1 MKAKTLALFA
11 RHEIRGCRQAE
22 PIGDHCVELFM
33 DPFDFQRADITAFCT
48 RYHAYVDDTAFTDD
62 YIAYF
67 LCPTERAF
75 FRPDKRKQVIF
86 KLNRDVDA
94 DIIGW
99 LDSIPNI
106 HDYLRH
112 LIRADMARL
121 PKYVTIIK
129 TGDTDIR
136 RIIYFSTGAYDAI
149 ALQDKSNQVH
159 VYTAN
164 VEDPLFSFIPE
175 RLEDKEAFRK
185 IVANHIINNLDDF
198 DTTSAGWETFQLD
211 TDQDIIDFIDADEI
225 LLDLL
230 INPEMKS

>member
-11 RHEIRGCRQAE
+11 RHEIKGCIQAE
-22 PIGDHCVELFM
+22 PVGDHYCHVYI
-33 DPFDFQRADITAFCT
+33 DPFDFQRQSLSEFCT
-48 RYHAYVDDTAFTDD
+48 RYRACIDSTMFTNE
-62 YIAYF
+62 YIQYILVPIDRTF
-67 LCPTERAF
+67 Y
-75 FRPDKRKQVIF
+75 RPDKRKQVIF

-129 TGDTDIR
+129 TGETDIM

-149 ALQDKSNQVH
+149 ALQDKSNQAH
-159 VYTAN
+159 VYTAS

-185 IVANHIINNLDDF
+185 IVANHLINNIDDF

-211 TDQDIIDFIDADEI
+211 ADEDIMDFIDADEI